1 MTIEYNKFRTFF
13 VSPVLVTL
21 PAAEG
26 TRVAQLPDW
35 WRRLRARMASVQ
47 SQRSVYWDATKA
59 VLVCNPDDLV
69 VNILPDGRVRVD
81 GRNYS
86 DEALEGLFAR
96 RRPKAGGGAGYP
108 LVLRADR
115 STAFE
120 HVQKIMSMAVAHG
133 ALSRIQFSA
142 RKEDAR

>member
-1 MTIEYNKFRTFF
+1 MPASARRPSTPAADLEQEGFDMTPMIDCTFQLIIFFMLVSDMARVRTD
-13 VSPVLVTL
+13 PVTL
-21 PAAEG
+21 P
-26 TRVAQLPDW
+26 
-35 WRRLRARMASVQ
+35 S
-47 SQRSVYWDATKA
+47 ATKA
-59 VLVCNPDDLV
+59 ARVPNPDDLV

-81 GRNYS
+81 GRGYS
-86 DEALEGLFAR
+86 DEALEALFAR
-96 RRPKAGGGAGYP
+96 RRPKAESGIGYP

-142 RKEDAR
+142 KQEETR